1 MIAFDRILK
10 MITLIR
16 MFGAA
21 PSAPTSEDDL
31 ATYFAVLRRQA
42 CGLVITQGARA
53 THNALALADLSIRL
67 LGPTTAAEPISPGL
81 VRLLRFSKS
90 EESRDQGFSS

>member
-1 MIAFDRILK
+1 MIASDRILK

-21 PSAPTSEDDL
+21 RSAPTAEDDL
-31 ATYFAVLRRQA
+31 A
-42 CGLVITQGARA
+42 
-53 THNALALADLSIRL
+53 
-67 LGPTTAAEPISPGL
+67 TTAAEPISPEL
-81 VRLLRFSKS
+81 VRLLRFSKP